1 MNFIIKIFL
10 NVLKYSNMS
19 EVYEYIL
26 LFAGTLIQITNKIFR
41 NFNKNWRLVI
51 FSYFKILY
59 IFRIYLVQT
68 ANRLRKSRDK
78 ED

>member
-26 LFAGTLIQITNKIFR
+26 IFAGTLIQITNKIFR
-41 NFNKNWRLVI
+41 NFN
-51 FSYFKILY
+51 
-59 IFRIYLVQT
+59 
-68 ANRLRKSRDK
+68 
-78 ED
+78 